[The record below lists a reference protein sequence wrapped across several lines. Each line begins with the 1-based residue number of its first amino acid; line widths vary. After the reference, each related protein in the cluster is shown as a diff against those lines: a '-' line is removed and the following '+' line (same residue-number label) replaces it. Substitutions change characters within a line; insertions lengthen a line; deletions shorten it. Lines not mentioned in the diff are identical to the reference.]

1 MFGFEPNEEQ
11 KMLVD
16 SVERYALNDLR
27 AAAHDADEAGEL
39 PAALVQKGWELG
51 VLQAS
56 IPEAYGG
63 FGDRSA
69 VTGVLAA
76 EELGYGDLTAGLAVM
91 APAAYAIPILV
102 AGSEE
107 QKKSLLPPVV
117 EGDWKPYVA
126 AYAEPN
132 LDFYAAEMR
141 TTAVRKNG
149 SYVLNGV
156 KCMVPYAAKAAG
168 LVGVRRART
177 GRRRRSSYLRRPPGL
192 KVGEREAWCGLNAL
206 PTHRVTLEGVSVPAD
221 ARLGG
226 DAGHDPV
233 PLIAA
238 AQTATAGLA
247 IGLARAAYEYAL
259 AYAKDRTVF
268 GVPIAQKQS
277 IAFTLAE
284 MATDIEAIRLLA
296 WEAAWLLDEGKDAAP
311 GCPDGRHRRC
321 RLRHDGDRSRRP
333 DPGRA
338 RLHPR
343 ASGRALDAQRAR
355 RAELPRAG
363 DGLGGEKERLP

>member
-16 SVERYALNDLR
+16 SVQRYALNDLR

-39 PAALVQKGWELG
+39 PPALIEKGWELG

-76 EELGYGDLTAGLAVM
+76 EELGWGDLTAGLAVM
-91 APAAYAIPILV
+91 APAAYAIPILA
-102 AGSEE
+102 AGTEE
-107 QKKSLLPPVV
+107 QKKALLPPVV
-117 EGDWKPYVA
+117 DGEWKPFVS

-132 LDFYAAEMR
+132 LDFYAGEMR
-141 TTAVRKNG
+141 TTAERNNG

-156 KCMVPYAAKAAG
+156 KCMVPFADQAAGMLVYAALDGKTQGFLVPPKAS
-168 LVGVRRART
+168 GVRI
-177 GRRRRSSYLRRPPGL
+177 
-192 KVGEREAWCGLNAL
+192 GEREAWCGLNAL
-206 PTHRVTLEGVSVPAD
+206 PTHSLHLEGVKIPAD

-226 DAGHDPV
+226 DAGHDPL

-238 AQTATAGLA
+238 TQAATSGLA
-247 IGLARAAYEYAL
+247 IGLARAAYQYSL
-259 AYAKDRTVF
+259 AYAKEREVM
-268 GVPIAQKQS
+268 GIPIAQKQS
-277 IAFTLAE
+277 IAFMLAE

-296 WEAAWLLDEGKDAAP
+296 WEAAWLLDEGRDAGQAALMAVL
-311 GCPDGRHRRC
+311 GAADCAMMVT
-321 RLRHDGDRSRRP
+321 DR
-333 DPGRA
+333 A
-338 RLHPR
+338 V
-343 ASGRALDAQRAR
+343 QI
-355 RAELPRAG
+355 
-363 DGLGGEKERLP
+363 LGGHGYIREHPVERWMRNGRGVPNFPGLAMV

>member
-16 SVERYALNDLR
+16 SVQRYALNDLR

-39 PAALVQKGWELG
+39 PAALVQRGWELG

-76 EELGYGDLTAGLAVM
+76 EELGYGDLTAALAVI

-132 LDFYAAEMR
+132 VDFYAAEMR
-141 TTAVRKNG
+141 TTAVRENG
-149 SYVLNGV
+149 SYVLNGI
-156 KCMVPYAAKAAG
+156 KCMVPHAAQAAG
-168 LVGVRRART
+168 LVVYAALDGKTQAFIV
-177 GRRRRSSYLRRPPGL
+177 PPQAAGL

-206 PTHRVTLEGVSVPAD
+206 PTHRVTLEGVNVPAD

-226 DAGHDPV
+226 ESGHDPV

-247 IGLARAAYEYAL
+247 IGLARAAYEYAV

-268 GVPIAQKQS
+268 GDPIAQKQS
-277 IAFTLAE
+277 IAFMLAE

-296 WEAAWLLDEGKDAAP
+296 WEAAWLLDEGKDAGQAALMAVI
-311 GCPDGRHRRC
+311 GAADCAMMVT
-321 RLRHDGDRSRRP
+321 DR
-333 DPGRA
+333 A
-338 RLHPR
+338 V
-343 ASGRALDAQRAR
+343 QI
-355 RAELPRAG
+355 
-363 DGLGGEKERLP
+363 LGGHGYIREHPVERWMRNGRGVPNFPGLAMV

>member
-1 MFGFEPNEEQ
+1 MFGFEPDEEQ

-16 SVERYALNDLR
+16 SVQRYALNDLR

-39 PAALVQKGWELG
+39 PPALVQKGWELG

-102 AGSEE
+102 AGTEE

-117 EGDWKPYVA
+117 EGDWKPYSSAFV
-126 AYAEPN
+126 EPSV
-132 LDFYAAEMR
+132 DFSPAEMR

-156 KCMVPYAAKAAG
+156 KTLVPHAANAAG
-168 LVGVRRART
+168 LLVYAALDGKTQAFVV
-177 GRRRRSSYLRRPPGL
+177 PPKSAGL
-192 KVGEREAWCGLNAL
+192 KVGDREKWCGLNAL
-206 PTHRVTLEGVSVPAD
+206 PTCMLTLEGVTVPAE

-226 DAGHDPV
+226 DAGHDPQ

-238 AQTATAGLA
+238 AQVAAAALA
-247 IGLARAAYEYAL
+247 IGLAKAAYEYSL

-284 MATDIEAIRLLA
+284 MATDIEAIRLLV
-296 WEAAWLLDEGKDAAP
+296 WEAAWLLDQGKDAAHA
-311 GCPDGRHRRC
+311 GHMAITGASDTAMMVT
-321 RLRHDGDRSRRP
+321 DR
-333 DPGRA
+333 A
-338 RLHPR
+338 V
-343 ASGRALDAQRAR
+343 QI
-355 RAELPRAG
+355 
-363 DGLGGEKERLP
+363 LGGHGYIREHPVERWMRNGRGVPNFPGMAMV

>member
-1 MFGFEPNEEQ
+1 MFGFEPDEEQ

-16 SVERYALNDLR
+16 SVQRYALNDLR

-76 EELGYGDLTAGLAVM
+76 EELGYGDLTAGVAVM
-91 APAAYAIPILV
+91 APAAYAIPILA
-102 AGSEE
+102 AGTEE

-117 EGDWKPYVA
+117 EGDWKPYVSA
-126 AYAEPN
+126 FVEPN
-132 LDFYAAEMR
+132 VDFSAADMR
-141 TTAVRKNG
+141 TTAARKNG

-156 KCMVPYAAKAAG
+156 KTLVPHAADAVGLLVYAALEGKTQAF
-168 LVGVRRART
+168 VVPPK
-177 GRRRRSSYLRRPPGL
+177 SSGL
-192 KVGEREAWCGLNAL
+192 KVGDREAWCGLNAL
-206 PTHRVTLEGVSVPAD
+206 PTYRVTLEGVTVPAD

-226 DAGHDPV
+226 DAGHDPG

-238 AQTATAGLA
+238 TQVAAAALA
-247 IGLARAAYEYAL
+247 IGLAKAAYEYSL

-268 GVPIAQKQS
+268 GAPIAQKQS
-277 IAFTLAE
+277 IAFMLAE
-284 MATDIEAIRLLA
+284 MATDIEAIRLLV
-296 WEAAWLLDEGKDAAP
+296 WEAAWLLDEGKDASHAAQMAVI
-311 GCPDGRHRRC
+311 GASDTAMMVT
-321 RLRHDGDRSRRP
+321 DR
-333 DPGRA
+333 A
-338 RLHPR
+338 V
-343 ASGRALDAQRAR
+343 QI
-355 RAELPRAG
+355 
-363 DGLGGEKERLP
+363 LGGHGYIREHPVERWMRNGRGVPNFPGLAMV